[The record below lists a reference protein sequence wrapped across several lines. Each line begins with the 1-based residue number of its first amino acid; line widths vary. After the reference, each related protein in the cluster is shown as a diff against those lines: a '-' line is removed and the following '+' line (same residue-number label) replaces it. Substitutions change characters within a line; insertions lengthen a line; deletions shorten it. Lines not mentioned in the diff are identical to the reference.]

1 MNNQIEVKI
10 PEQYAELLLKESA
23 EQDIPV
29 EELLEQILRNYM
41 ERRDH
46 NAE

>member
-1 MNNQIEVKI
+1 MEI
-10 PEQYAELLLKESA
+10 PEQFAELLLKRAA
-23 EQDIPV
+23 EQEIPV
-29 EELLEQILRNYM
+29 EELFEQILRKYM